1 MISTRG
7 RVISIQADEALVSLP
22 APEGCGKCGSRGG
35 CAGAKERVLRL
46 PAGGLHPGDEVTLS
60 TSAGALQ
67 RGVLTAYVMP
77 ALTLIAGAVI
87 GQINYGTD
95 EAAVA
100 GAGLGLAAG
109 LLLLRLFGRRAGAAC
124 TPETHSHHGASHD

>member
-1 MISTRG
+1 MIVTRG
-7 RVISIQADEALVSLP
+7 RVVSIRAEEALVSLP

-35 CAGAKERVLRL
+35 CAGARERIIHL
-46 PAGGLHPGDEVTLS
+46 PAEGLHAGDEVTLT
-60 TSAGALQ
+60 TSEGALH

-77 ALTLIAGAVI
+77 AVAIIVGAVA
-87 GQINYGTD
+87 GQILYGTD

-109 LLLLRLFGRRAGAAC
+109 LVLLRLLGRSAGAAC
-124 TPETHSHHGASHD
+124 SPATHFHHGASHD